1 MLLDGA
7 DSARDEVVM
16 NLDQYTPCLFGRGAI
31 RYEELLSC
39 SS

>member
-31 RYEELLSC
+31 RFEELLSC